1 MNNARSSVRGLSA
14 LAAVG
19 LLVGVGGCITNE
31 PPPRR
36 PPPPPPPPA
45 AVQVQVFAYPLQNQ
59 TPDQQGKDRYECSL
73 WATQQTGFDPSAAN
87 VPPAYRVQVQ
97 SGPPPGTNT
106 ALGVITGALIGAAV
120 GNRHDIGA
128 TTAIGAIAGGAIGAS
143 TDAQNAANNRQTAYV
158 TDQAALA
165 RMEKQ
170 AGDYRRAL
178 SACLTARGYSVR

>member
-1 MNNARSSVRGLSA
+1 MNHARSSVRGLSA
-14 LAAVG
+14 LAGAGV
-19 LLVGVGGCITNE
+19 LVFLSGCITNE

-36 PPPPPPPPA
+36 PPPPPPPV
-45 AVQVQVFAYPLQNQ
+45 AVRVDVYAYPLQNQ

-87 VPPAYRVQVQ
+87 VPPAYRVHVQ

-106 ALGVITGALIGAAV
+106 ALGVITGAIIGAAV

-128 TTAIGAIAGGAIGAS
+128 TTAIGALAGGAIGAS
-143 TDAQNAANNRQTAYV
+143 TDAQNAANNREVYV
-158 TDQAALA
+158 QDRQALA
-165 RMEKQ
+165 QMERQ

-178 SACLTARGYSVR
+178 GACLSARGYSVK